1 LAAGDKGS
9 DFVPTLTLAE
19 CCRSIDTFGVE
30 YENDGINNR
39 RTFKYVDRPSEGN
52 APSQGCPEF
61 IATLHATAVSR
72 GNNDGG

>member
-9 DFVPTLTLAE
+9 DFVPTLTPTE
-19 CCRSIDTFGVE
+19 RCRSIDTFGVE
-30 YENDGINNR
+30 YENNVVNNR
-39 RTFKYVDRPSEGN
+39 RAFKYVDRPSEGN
-52 APSQGCPEF
+52 APSQGYPKF